1 MSAAAVVAHALEE
14 IAGRGHVQSDPAA
27 LVSVAVDGVVPRW
40 LVRPGTVEQIAQVL
54 VLASAEGLAVSPR
67 GSGSSLALGNP
78 PRRLDL
84 VLDLGRLTAVLEYV
98 PDDLVASVQCGITL
112 DALAAHLGRHRQRL
126 PLDPAPGGGRSVG
139 GVLATAAAGPLRFR
153 YGTGRDLLL
162 GVRFVQADGVVTWG
176 GARVVKSVTGYD
188 VPKLMVGSLGTLGV
202 LVEATLRLHP
212 IPPAWEARLWTFE
225 TIAGAAAQLA
235 AILDSTLQP
244 ERVMLLDAGAL
255 HAVRDAVP
263 DGSAEL
269 PPDGA
274 AVAVSVASTAEAV
287 RAQMALLGGLA
298 SERGGEGAE
307 LTGDFWS
314 RLGGALAGA
323 VALKIVGE
331 PARLGHWLRQLEH
344 VARDG
349 GVGLIAAG
357 DAGSGVL
364 RAALR
369 RPGGDGLPSGT
380 WLAGAVAGLRA
391 ALALEGGSL
400 VVERAPRAVKET
412 LDVWGPVAP
421 ELVDVMRRLKHE
433 FDPAGILNP
442 GRFAGGL

>member
-1 MSAAAVVAHALEE
+1 M
-14 IAGRGHVQSDPAA
+14 
-27 LVSVAVDGVVPRW
+27 
-40 LVRPGTVEQIAQVL
+40 
-54 VLASAEGLAVSPR
+54 
-67 GSGSSLALGNP
+67 
-78 PRRLDL
+78 
-84 VLDLGRLTAVLEYV
+84 
-98 PDDLVASVQCGITL
+98 VASVQCGITL
-112 DALAAHLGRHRQRL
+112 DAVAARLGQHGQRL

-202 LVEATLRLHP
+202 LAEVTLRLHP
-212 IPPAWEARLWTFE
+212 IPPAWGARLWTFD
-225 TIAGAAAQLA
+225 TVAAAAAHVA

-244 ERVMLLDAGAL
+244 ERVVLLGAGAL
-255 HAVRDAVP
+255 NAMRDALP
-263 DGSAEL
+263 DSPADL

-274 AVAVSVASTAEAV
+274 AVAVSVASTTEAV
-287 RAQMALLGGLA
+287 RAQMALLERLAAEPGG
-298 SERGGEGAE
+298 RGSE
-307 LTGDFWS
+307 LTGGFWS
-314 RLGGALAGA
+314 RLGGALASP
-323 VALKIVGE
+323 VALKIAGE

-349 GVGLIAAG
+349 DVRLIAVG
-357 DAGSGVL
+357 EAGSGVL

-369 RPGGDGLPSGT
+369 APGGDGLPSGT

-391 ALALEGGSL
+391 ALAPEGGSL

-421 ELVDVMRRLKHE
+421 EVLDVMRRLKHE